1 MKYKQICRYDLLLHE
16 NIELLLNMLLLH
28 IRQIRAELNNSYA
41 GTLYIKRN
49 SGGTSFTE
57 YFEGREYGIGRDM
70 ERVHKLARI
79 KYLRI
84 LIKNI
89 EASYKEVQKLFVKL
103 KAIESKFD
111 PDPLL
116 KTYKAQGLDTT
127 DILYSPKQR
136 KWMNQTFR
144 KNESYPDSL
153 EHVSNGGIVTRSKSE
168 KLIANRL
175 EEWNVTFIY
184 ELPLIL
190 GGKRY
195 YPDFTILKD
204 NGEIIYWEHF
214 GMMSDDDYFMKSNER
229 HREYRANGL
238 CDHTN
243 LIITWEEDLLD
254 MSVIDHI
261 IRTRICC

>member
-1 MKYKQICRYDLLLHE
+1 MKYKSACRYDLILHE
-16 NIELLLNMLLLH
+16 NIEDILKMLLLH
-28 IRQIRAELNNSYA
+28 IRQMQAELRNSNV
-41 GTLYIKRN
+41 GTLYIKHGKTN
-49 SGGTSFTE
+49 TIFTE
-57 YFEGREYGIGRDM
+57 YKDGREFGVANDKA
-70 ERVHKLARI
+70 RVHKLARI
-79 KYLRI
+79 KYLR
-84 LIKNI
+84 LLAKNI

-103 KAIESKFD
+103 KAIESKYD
-111 PDPLL
+111 PDTLL

-136 KWMNQTFR
+136 KWMNQTFK

-153 EHVSNGGIVTRSKSE
+153 EHVSNGGIITRSKSE

>member
-1 MKYKQICRYDLLLHE
+1 MKYKSACRYDLILHE
-16 NIELLLNMLLLH
+16 NIEDILKMLLLH
-28 IRQIRAELNNSYA
+28 IRQMQAELRNSNV
-41 GTLYIKRN
+41 GTLYIKHGKTN
-49 SGGTSFTE
+49 TIFTE
-57 YFEGREYGIGRDM
+57 YKDGREFGVGNNKAHI
-70 ERVHKLARI
+70 HKLARI
-79 KYLRI
+79 KYLR
-84 LIKNI
+84 LLAKNI

-103 KAIESKFD
+103 KAIESKYD
-111 PDPLL
+111 PDTLL

-136 KWMNQTFR
+136 KWMNQTFK

-153 EHVSNGGIVTRSKSE
+153 EHVSNGGIITRSKSE
-168 KLIANRL
+168 KLIANKL

-214 GMMSDDDYFMKSNER
+214 GMMSDEDYFIKSNER